1 MDRELLPTHSGKQEK
16 LTAVDEV
23 VHERLICW
31 AASEDSEDGAILPK
45 LSYDL
50 ITHQGWN
57 GGNAIML
64 AAEFGVT
71 SKLKQMIEL
80 IPTDKRIGALNSSN
94 AWRNTAL
101 MLAAAEGHL
110 DAVQLLVANGAAIK
124 SQNRYHH
131 TALMM
136 AIERGNVDVAT
147 WLVQQPDERQTK
159 LQEEASKRETSEHQL
174 KIINI
179 YKKNAVLVAA
189 EFSENSAGKI
199 IKWLLTDFLELNS
212 DNRTIVQKAL
222 EGEAKNGRTPI
233 FYACKSKGRDKL
245 SAEIVQLMV
254 SCGANAQKIAKL
266 GGVEVDTCLMW
277 AAKDNNVAA
286 AKVLLTLHASLRP
299 DVFFC
304 SADNKTA
311 LSSAASAGKG
321 EFVRYLVEYMDNLG
335 QPDQPEGF
343 AAMVKSNK
351 QSSMKVAWQEGHVE
365 VATYLME
372 NLQLDLT
379 QPLRSVFDEQEI
391 HSLQRSYVRPER
403 SETLK
408 RLAEEA
414 AKNNFHFELF
424 LQLIPC
430 YPSPSS
436 VLNKQLPIY
445 FRTLQKFA
453 EKQNVD
459 LIDKLVRLMS
469 FIQLAGESHPMQKL
483 DLQERFDDI
492 SEMLKECIASD
503 CMDDTITVQKM
514 LCCAVHWSREKRFQN
529 ALVEKAQAF
538 TKGPLITS
546 LDYNVSALFCTGHVA
561 TFVDSIFWGFL
572 RTPRQSPP
580 VRNNNFK
587 RFLHRMLHSLDKE
600 VGHLKLLKS
609 RFIYF
614 RYSPAMMFFGEAACR
629 IWLFVVV
636 IMVSLRL
643 RGNTDLYVKSGHVSN
658 LERMLIGLLG
668 SNLLYE
674 YGQICRDTTTIVPSS
689 SRLRLYVHIGWN
701 AVNGCALALVC
712 VWAIF
717 TFISF
722 EKASLPVKIDV
733 LLRAHIAFGS
743 LASSTI
749 LYAFGLLRYLS
760 IFEPV
765 GKLVLMVTAMMKEL
779 AAFGL
784 VFFVSCVGY
793 CIAVYCMMS
802 EADGFHTF
810 TGAIQTLF
818 SASLGNF
825 DSSFHDIAVKSPFV
839 ALVIVIDIVFIVVSN
854 VVLLNL
860 IIARMTAVHE
870 KLDVH
875 SFQEYQL
882 LRAVRTKRFLLLV

>member
-1 MDRELLPTHSGKQEK
+1 MDRDVPHPTRSGKQEK
-16 LTAVDEV
+16 VTAVDEAA
-23 VHERLICW
+23 HERLICW
-31 AASEDSEDGAILPK
+31 ATIEDSKDDAILPK

-64 AAEFGVT
+64 AAEYGVT
-71 SKLKQMIEL
+71 SKLKQMIEM
-80 IPTDKRIGALNSSN
+80 IPTDKRIDALNSAN
-94 AWRNTAL
+94 AWKNTAL
-101 MLAAAEGHL
+101 MLAATEGHL
-110 DAVQLLVANGAAIK
+110 DAVQLLVANGAAINSK
-124 SQNRYHH
+124 NRYGH

-136 AIERGNVDVAT
+136 AIERGNDNVAT
-147 WLVQQPDERQTK
+147 WLVQQPVERQTK
-159 LQEEASKRETSEHQL
+159 LQEDDSQTGQHQL
-174 KIINI
+174 EIINK

-189 EFSENSAGKI
+189 EFSENSGGKI
-199 IKWLLTDFLELNS
+199 IRWLLTEYLTLNS
-212 DNRTIVQKAL
+212 ENKIHVKNAL
-222 EGEAKNGRTPI
+222 NEEAKNGRTPI
-233 FYACKSKGRDKL
+233 FYACKSKGKDKL

-254 SCGANAQKIAKL
+254 DCGADARKIAKL
-266 GGVEVDTCLMW
+266 GDVEVDTCLMW

-286 AKVLLTLHASLRP
+286 AKVLFTLEASLRP

-304 SADNKTA
+304 SPDNKTA

-321 EFVRYLVEYMDNLG
+321 EFVRYLVEHMDGLARAG
-335 QPDQPEGF
+335 GWRT
-343 AAMVKSNK
+343 AAMVKRNK

-408 RLAEEA
+408 KLAEEA

-445 FRTLQKFA
+445 FRTLQEFA
-453 EKQNVD
+453 QKQNVD
-459 LIDKLVRLMS
+459 LIDKLVWLMS

-483 DLQERFDDI
+483 DLQERVDDI
-492 SEMLKECIASD
+492 SDMLKECIASD

-514 LCCAVHWSREKRFQN
+514 LCCAVHWSRERRFQN

-572 RTPRQSPP
+572 RTPRQSPA
-580 VRNNNFK
+580 VRNNSFK
-587 RFLHRMLHSLDKE
+587 RSLHRMLHSLDKE

-629 IWLFVVV
+629 IWFFVVV

-643 RGNTDLYVKSGHVSN
+643 RGNTGLYIMSGRVSS
-658 LERMLIGLLG
+658 LERMLVGLLG
-668 SNLLYE
+668 SNILYE
-674 YGQICRDTTTIVPSS
+674 YGQICRDTTTIFPSS
-689 SRLRLYVHIGWN
+689 LRLRLYVHIGWN

-722 EKASLPVKIDV
+722 EEASLPVKIDV
-733 LLRAHIAFGS
+733 LVRAHIAFGS
-743 LASSTI
+743 IASSTI

-784 VFFVSCVGY
+784 VFFVSCIGY

-839 ALVIVIDIVFIVVSN
+839 ALVIVIDIVFIIVSN